1 VSEASREDTLERV
14 RVRLES
20 DKLTPMMRQYLTV
33 KAEHADALVLFRMG
47 DFYETFFED
56 AEDCANILDITLTA
70 RSKERDIPMAGVPH
84 HSVDAYLARLIEVGR
99 SVVFV
104 DQVED
109 PKTAKGLVRR
119 EITRIVTPGT
129 YLDATASSRSSNY
142 LAGVVP
148 HVKRRQTQ
156 WGIAVLD
163 LSTGE
168 FRATVVE
175 DDEALTDEL
184 DRLGVK
190 EVLHPD
196 STPSPNVGVAT
207 KARPLGPDVRR
218 VLAEHFGEAEAHG
231 LAATLASLA
240 VDAAG
245 MVLEFVR
252 ATQLLPDARDVHG
265 EANLSHVTQLVPYEA
280 GAGLVLDTRTREHL
294 ELFRARGPDGV
305 PFVRCIDEAVTAPGG
320 RLLARWTASPLRDLD
335 AIRQR
340 ASAVEYLAERPSL
353 LDRLRDE
360 MKKLGDVERLVGRL
374 ALKRATP
381 RDLVAL
387 AQALESAP
395 GLFDAITSSR
405 RETIDLTREQPGA
418 GRLDRIVETDPCADV
433 AERARSAL
441 HEDPPAE
448 PTQPGV
454 FREEFDEQ
462 LAELAR
468 LSRSGKDLIAGVEA
482 RERERTGVGS
492 LKVRYN
498 KVFGYFIEVTKANLH
513 LVPDDYLRKQTMV
526 NAERFITPELE
537 RLEEQVLTAEE
548 RRQERAAELYR
559 DLLRALEPDVP
570 RLHRAAVALAELD
583 VLCGLAAVASSRG
596 WVRPRVDDAGLLRVE
611 EGRHAVLE
619 LLEDRLGERFVPNDI
634 EITPEERLVI
644 ITGPNMAGKST
655 IMRQVALIVILA
667 QMGSFVPARSARI
680 GIVDRIFTRVGAG
693 DELSRGRSTFMVEM
707 NETARILR
715 AATPSSLVILDE
727 IGRGTSTYDGLSIAW
742 AVAEHLHD
750 RVRAK
755 TLFATHYH
763 ELVELAN
770 TRRFASNRHVA
781 VEEVADGII
790 FLRKLVAG
798 GSNRSYGVQV
808 ARLAGLPKTVVDRAR
823 QILARLE
830 SDGARLGA
838 TDQLDLFGRREPN
851 DASAR
856 PSDPLRER
864 LAGLDVDD
872 LTPRRALD
880 VLAEL
885 QALLREDGDLQ

>member
-1 VSEASREDTLERV
+1 
-14 RVRLES
+14 
-20 DKLTPMMRQYLTV
+20 
-33 KAEHADALVLFRMG
+33 
-47 DFYETFFED
+47 
-56 AEDCANILDITLTA
+56 
-70 RSKERDIPMAGVPH
+70 
-84 HSVDAYLARLIEVGR
+84 
-99 SVVFV
+99 
-104 DQVED
+104 
-109 PKTAKGLVRR
+109 
-119 EITRIVTPGT
+119 
-129 YLDATASSRSSNY
+129 
-142 LAGVVP
+142 
-148 HVKRRQTQ
+148 
-156 WGIAVLD
+156 
-163 LSTGE
+163 
-168 FRATVVE
+168 
-175 DDEALTDEL
+175 
-184 DRLGVK
+184 
-190 EVLHPD
+190 
-196 STPSPNVGVAT
+196 
-207 KARPLGPDVRR
+207 
-218 VLAEHFGEAEAHG
+218 
-231 LAATLASLA
+231 
-240 VDAAG
+240 
-245 MVLEFVR
+245 
-252 ATQLLPDARDVHG
+252 
-265 EANLSHVTQLVPYEA
+265 
-280 GAGLVLDTRTREHL
+280 
-294 ELFRARGPDGV
+294 
-305 PFVRCIDEAVTAPGG
+305 
-320 RLLARWTASPLRDLD
+320 
-335 AIRQR
+335 
-340 ASAVEYLAERPSL
+340 
-353 LDRLRDE
+353 
-360 MKKLGDVERLVGRL
+360 
-374 ALKRATP
+374 
-381 RDLVAL
+381 
-387 AQALESAP
+387 
-395 GLFDAITSSR
+395 
-405 RETIDLTREQPGA
+405 
-418 GRLDRIVETDPCADV
+418 
-433 AERARSAL
+433 
-441 HEDPPAE
+441 
-448 PTQPGV
+448 
-454 FREEFDEQ
+454 
-462 LAELAR
+462 
-468 LSRSGKDLIAGVEA
+468 
-482 RERERTGVGS
+482 
-492 LKVRYN
+492 
-498 KVFGYFIEVTKANLH
+498 
-513 LVPDDYLRKQTMV
+513 
-526 NAERFITPELE
+526 
-537 RLEEQVLTAEE
+537 
-548 RRQERAAELYR
+548 
-559 DLLRALEPDVP
+559 
-570 RLHRAAVALAELD
+570 
-583 VLCGLAAVASSRG
+583 
-596 WVRPRVDDAGLLRVE
+596 VE